1 MVQRTPSGTDATWRL
16 FELSTDAALVE
27 LDGRIA
33 AVNDAAVVLYGGVA
47 PSDLIGRSS
56 VELVTEDLRDHLRS
70 RVDRVLAGVEQERW
84 AEERILRLDGTVRT
98 VVARTSPVTWEG
110 RAAVLV
116 LLRDQERGRWAES
129 ALAER
134 DEIAELVARA
144 SYEIGVATDERLD
157 AAIEGVL
164 ALLGAHDGADRAYV
178 ILFDAEGRRIF
189 NTHEWVAEGIE
200 AQIGYVQDLRTAD
213 FPWSFGVL
221 ARGQAVHLPDLAAPP
236 PGAEAEAAS
245 FGRFGV
251 RSALQVPMMAGGVLV
266 GLVGFNHI
274 RSRTTWRQE
283 TIVLLRDV
291 GALIATAMIR
301 RRAAEE
307 AARARDAAMAA
318 NRAKD
323 DFLSRMS
330 HELRTPLNAILGFG
344 ELLAADLE
352 GHAPVGTAQ
361 HREHAER
368 IVHAGRHLLALVE
381 DVLDIARIEADRLP
395 LRIEPVD
402 ARLLSGRAMAL
413 VADAATA
420 ARVGVVLEPGPDAW
434 ILADETRALQVL
446 LNVLTNAVKYN
457 RPGGR
462 VWVALVPGPRAWE
475 VRVTDDGPGIR
486 PDRLGRV
493 FEPFDRLG
501 AEFTNVEGTGIGLTL
516 ARRLMTLLGGDISIT
531 SRVGEG
537 TDVRLTFPAAAS
549 TAPTRAFLIDEDPMV
564 RGMAAA
570 VLTVSGLEVRAVHG
584 PAELAEVED
593 LDGGVASIVLVGAA
607 DPGEVAALR
616 TAALAV
622 APAARVVCMSGRPVP
637 GSDSTISR
645 PPDPVGLRALLGP

>member
-1 MVQRTPSGTDATWRL
+1 
-16 FELSTDAALVE
+16 
-27 LDGRIA
+27 
-33 AVNDAAVVLYGGVA
+33 
-47 PSDLIGRSS
+47 
-56 VELVTEDLRDHLRS
+56 
-70 RVDRVLAGVEQERW
+70 
-84 AEERILRLDGTVRT
+84 
-98 VVARTSPVTWEG
+98 
-110 RAAVLV
+110 
-116 LLRDQERGRWAES
+116 
-129 ALAER
+129 
-134 DEIAELVARA
+134 VARA
-144 SYEIGVATDERLD
+144 SYEIGVAADERLD

-178 ILFDAEGRRIF
+178 ILFDTEGRRIF
-189 NTHEWVAEGIE
+189 NTHEWVNEGIE

-251 RSALQVPMMAGGVLV
+251 RSALQVPMMAGGLLV
-266 GLVGFNHI
+266 GLVGFNHV
-274 RSRTTWRQE
+274 RSSKTWRQE

-323 DFLSRMS
+323 EFLSRMS

-344 ELLAADLE
+344 ELLAADL
-352 GHAPVGTAQ
+352 GAHAPAGAAQ
-361 HREHAER
+361 HREHAEHVEHVER

-402 ARLLSGRAMAL
+402 ARALCGRAMDL

-420 ARVGVVLEPGPDAW
+420 AGVRVVLESGPDAVV
-434 ILADETRALQVL
+434 LADETRALQVL

-457 RPGGR
+457 RAGGG
-462 VWVALVPGPRAWE
+462 VWMALAPGPRTWE
-475 VRVTDDGPGIR
+475 IRVTDDGPGIR

-516 ARRLMTLLGGDISIT
+516 ARRLMTLLGGDISIS

-537 TDVRLTFPAAAS
+537 TEVRLTFPTAAS
-549 TAPTRAFLIDEDPMV
+549 TAPTRAFVIDEDPMV

-570 VLTVSGLEVRAVHG
+570 VLSVSGLEVRSVHG
-584 PAELAEVED
+584 PAELVEVED
-593 LDGGVASIVLVGAA
+593 LDGGVGSIVLVGAA

-616 TAALAV
+616 KAALAV
-622 APAARVVCMSGRPVP
+622 APAARVVCMCGRAVP
-637 GSDSTISR
+637 GSESTVSR

>member
-1 MVQRTPSGTDATWRL
+1 MVQRTPSGTEATRRL
-16 FELSTDAALVE
+16 FELSNDAALVE
-27 LDGRIA
+27 VDGRIVAANEA
-33 AVNDAAVVLYGGVA
+33 AVALYAGVA

-56 VELVTEDLRDHLRS
+56 VDLVTEDLRDHLRS
-70 RVDRVLAGVEQERW
+70 RVGRVLAGVEQERW
-84 AEERILRLDGTVRT
+84 AEERILRLDGAVHT

-110 RAAVLV
+110 RAAVLI
-116 LLRDQERGRWAES
+116 LLREQHRGEWAAS

-144 SYEIGVATDERLD
+144 SYEIGVAPDERLD

-178 ILFDAEGRRIF
+178 ILFDTEGRRIF

-266 GLVGFNHI
+266 GLVGFNHV
-274 RSRTTWRQE
+274 RSSKTWRQE

-323 DFLSRMS
+323 EFLSRMS

-344 ELLAADLE
+344 ELLAADLDGHEPE
-352 GHAPVGTAQ
+352 GAA
-361 HREHAER
+361 EHGEHVER

-402 ARLLSGRAMAL
+402 ARALCGRAMDL
-413 VADAATA
+413 VAEAASA
-420 ARVGVVLEPGPDAW
+420 ARVRVVLEPGPEVV

-457 RPGGR
+457 RAGGGVR
-462 VWVALVPGPRAWE
+462 MALTPGPRTWE
-475 VRVTDDGPGIR
+475 IRVADDGPGIR

-516 ARRLMTLLGGDISIT
+516 ARRLMTLLGGDISIS

-537 TDVRLTFPAAAS
+537 TEVRLAFPAAAS

-570 VLTVSGLEVRAVHG
+570 VLSVSGLEVRSVDG
-584 PAELAEVED
+584 PAQLAEVED
-593 LDGGVASIVLVGAA
+593 LDGGVGTIVLVGAA
-607 DPGEVAALR
+607 DPADVAALR
-616 TAALAV
+616 NAALVV
-622 APAARVVCMSGRPVP
+622 APAARVVCMCGRTVP
-637 GSDSTISR
+637 GSDATVAR